1 MSCSHYEERVEKVEL
16 PQLKVNGVA
25 IGETCWPASCNT
37 TRRTATRWRWRP
49 PAVR

>member
-25 IGETCWPASCNT
+25 IG
-37 TRRTATRWRWRP
+37 
-49 PAVR
+49 

>member
-25 IGETCWPASCNT
+25 IGEDLSLIHI
-37 TRRTATRWRWRP
+37 
-49 PAVR
+49 